1 MEWTEILGLAAGIC
15 TTSAVVPQIKKAWR
29 TKKVE
34 DVSPFMFGILI
45 LGVGM
50 WVLYGIIKNDLPIIA
65 TNGLSLGLNII
76 MLYLMVRYRK
86 QD

>member
-1 MEWTEILGLAAGIC
+1 MDWTEILGLVAGIC
-15 TTSAVVPQIKKAWR
+15 TTSAVIPQIKKAWK

-34 DVSPFMFGILI
+34 DVSPVMFGILI

-50 WVLYGIIKNDLPIIA
+50 WVGYGIIKNDFPIIA
-65 TNGLSLGLNII
+65 TNGLSLGLNMI
-76 MLYLMVRYRK
+76 MLYLMVRFKK

>member
-1 MEWTEILGLAAGIC
+1 MGWTEILGLAAGIC
-15 TTSAVVPQIKKAWR
+15 TTSAVVPQIQKAWR

-76 MLYLMVRYRK
+76 MLYLMVRYRD